1 MSVNPAFAGVF
12 SNRLVMRYGSAT
24 MLLAALVIFSGFK
37 EHSGRDSRA
46 KQVNLLIREIGNRLL
61 LQAGDST
68 SRVLPVIE
76 TKEGTFLLRFEKELV
91 FSHDSLMVMSD
102 DLLPKTAFRSGYAV
116 TVQDCTKRDI
126 VYGFQV
132 SNSSPDILPC
142 KRRSQPP
149 GCYTIEFAFPDLY
162 ENADRKNSKTSSL
175 TQPVDLNPQEV
186 NPRPEK
192 VTTTTVDIGQ
202 ETKELKPGEAD
213 PKKFNSRL
221 EGVKTSIAGNPLRD
235 LVYAGVLVLL
245 AGILF
250 MGRFGKSLRR
260 LPLQRGNSAFVNAP
274 VPEFAALGKF
284 LFDVQDRRLLLG
296 TDVISLTDKECKVL
310 ELLHESFGELIPR
323 ETLLQKVWI
332 DEGVITGRSLDMF
345 VSKLRKKL
353 SPDPEL
359 RITNIH
365 GKGYK
370 LEILEGLKI

>member
-1 MSVNPAFAGVF
+1 
-12 SNRLVMRYGSAT
+12 
-24 MLLAALVIFSGFK
+24 
-37 EHSGRDSRA
+37 
-46 KQVNLLIREIGNRLL
+46 
-61 LQAGDST
+61 
-68 SRVLPVIE
+68 
-76 TKEGTFLLRFEKELV
+76 
-91 FSHDSLMVMSD
+91 MVMSD